1 MEAKTNKA
9 LYIKIPDDLHQA
21 AREYA
26 VKRKIKGG
34 LSALIREFLAKKI
47 GYVEK

>member
-9 LYIKIPDDLHQA
+9 LYIKLPDDLHQA

-26 VKRKIKGG
+26 VRRKIKGG
-34 LSALIREFLAKKI
+34 LSAMIRDFLVKKT
-47 GYVEK
+47 GFVEK